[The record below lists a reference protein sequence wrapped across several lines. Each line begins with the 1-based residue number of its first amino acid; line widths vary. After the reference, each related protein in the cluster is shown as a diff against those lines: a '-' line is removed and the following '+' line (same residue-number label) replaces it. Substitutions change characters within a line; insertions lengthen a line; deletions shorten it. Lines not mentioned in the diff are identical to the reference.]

1 MAFLWLTE
9 DTTAEGTTGADGDTM
24 VTVRVTQTYDLS
36 TAVNKM
42 GILGIH
48 TPPENLIRRLY
59 GGFLL
64 NYNKFKLDK
73 CDLACAC
80 ASVQPAD
87 PLQVGVQA
95 GDIAPQDLFNPILY
109 RACTNDSFNTI
120 INRVYSYSSGQTV
133 QNNSIVT
140 SGNVGSDAFP
150 NLANQTDV
158 YYSLLAED
166 GWRKAMPQTG
176 FSMTN
181 VRPLVYNVLSQYG
194 NTQPVAVTSS
204 SNIASVRVTGSA
216 NTGTDTA
223 GVNLQTFIRGNAQ
236 PMPALPTGYGY
247 NIADSDTTA
256 DWGTAHRPVEALIP
270 PTWCGVIIMPPAALH
285 ILYFRISIS
294 WTISFFD
301 PISTTEKFALN
312 YLNTTGAMTHIA
324 EYTIG
329 SSKETYEPAEEKME
343 TSEDVIDSI
352 GVNTLKKVMTK

>member
-1 MAFLWLTE
+1 
-9 DTTAEGTTGADGDTM
+9 M

-48 TPPENLIRRLY
+48 TPPETLIRRLY

-64 NYNKFKLDK
+64 NYNRFKLDK

-120 INRVYSYSSGQTV
+120 INRVYAYSTGQTV
-133 QNNSIVT
+133 QNQSIVT

-150 NLANQTDV
+150 NLGNQTDV
-158 YYSLLAED
+158 YYALLAED
-166 GWRKAMPQTG
+166 GWRKAMPQSG

-181 VRPLVYNVLSQYG
+181 IRPLVYNVLSQYG
-194 NTQPVAVTSS
+194 NQHS
-204 SNIASVRVTGSA
+204 ISVGS
-216 NTGTDTA
+216 TTA
-223 GVNLQTFIRGNAQ
+223 GAGISAVNTVDSAGSTVSTATLQSYIRGNAQ
-236 PMPALPTGYGY
+236 PMPSLPTGYGF
-247 NIADSDTTA
+247 NVDVSSSSDY
-256 DWGTAHRPVEALIP
+256 GTAYRSDEALIP

-301 PISTTEKFALN
+301 PISTTEKFALSSIN
-312 YLNTTGAMTHIA
+312 NTGALTHIA

-329 SSKETYEPAEEKME
+329 SSKETYESSEEKME
-343 TSEDVIDSI
+343 TTEDVIDSI
-352 GVNTLKKVMTK
+352 GVSTLKKVMTK

>member
-87 PLQVGVQA
+87 PLQVGVEA
-95 GDIAPQDLFNPILY
+95 GEIAPQDLFNPILY

-150 NLANQTDV
+150 DLANQTDV
-158 YYSLLAED
+158 YYALLAED
-166 GWRKAMPQTG
+166 GWRKAMPQSG

-181 VRPLVYNVLSQYG
+181 IRPLVYNVLSQYG
-194 NTQPVAVTSS
+194 NTRPIT
-204 SNIASVRVTGSA
+204 
-216 NTGTDTA
+216 TGTGELAQVKITPSSPSSTIPSYS
-223 GVNLQTFIRGNAQ
+223 NLQSFIRGNAQ
-236 PMPALPTGYGY
+236 PMPALPTGYLV
-247 NIADSDTTA
+247 NINDADATG
-256 DWGTAHRPVEALIP
+256 DWGTAHRPVESLIP

-301 PISTTEKFALN
+301 PISTTEKFALSQIN
-312 YLNTTGAMTHIA
+312 NTGAMTHIA

-343 TSEDVIDSI
+343 TTEDVIDSL

>member
-1 MAFLWLTE
+1 
-9 DTTAEGTTGADGDTM
+9 M

-95 GDIAPQDLFNPILY
+95 GDIAPADMFNPILY

-120 INRVYSYSSGQTV
+120 INRVYAYGTGNTV
-133 QNNSIVT
+133 QNQSIVT

-158 YYSLLAED
+158 YYALLAED

-181 VRPLVYNVLSQYG
+181 VVPLVYNVLSQYG
-194 NTQPVAVTSS
+194 NVHAPTVSNSLEKNVNTTDPSGATVNISS
-204 SNIASVRVTGSA
+204 G
-216 NTGTDTA
+216 
-223 GVNLQTFIRGNAQ
+223 LQTFLRGNAQ
-236 PMPALPTGYGY
+236 PMPALPTGY
-247 NIADSDTTA
+247 NFNNDSFSA
-256 DWGTAHRPVEALIP
+256 SDWGTATRPSESLIP
-270 PTWCGVIIMPPAALH
+270 PTWCGVIIMPPASLH

-312 YLNTTGAMTHIA
+312 SINNTGIMTHIA

-329 SSKETYEPAEEKME
+329 SSKETYEQNVDKME
-343 TSEDVIDSI
+343 QSEDLIDSL
-352 GVNTLKKVMTK
+352 GVNTLKKVLTK

>member
-1 MAFLWLTE
+1 
-9 DTTAEGTTGADGDTM
+9 M

-95 GDIAPQDLFNPILY
+95 GDIAPADMFNPILY
-109 RACTNDSFNTI
+109 RTCTNDSFNTI

-133 QNNSIVT
+133 QNQSIVT
-140 SGNVGSDAFP
+140 AGTVGSDAFP
-150 NLANQTDV
+150 DLANQTDV

-181 VRPLVYNVLSQYG
+181 VVPLVYNVLSQYG
-194 NTQPVAVTSS
+194 NVHAITSNASSERNVPQVSS
-204 SNIASVRVTGSA
+204 SGNSVS
-216 NTGTDTA
+216 NTA
-223 GVNLQTFIRGNAQ
+223 LQTFIRGNPQ
-236 PMPALPTGYGY
+236 PMPALPTGYTWNTDVTSSAGG
-247 NIADSDTTA
+247 
-256 DWGTAHRPVEALIP
+256 DWGTAYRPNEALIP
-270 PTWCGVIIMPPAALH
+270 PTWCGVIIMPPASLH

-301 PISTTEKFALN
+301 PISTTEKYALN
-312 YLNTTGAMTHIA
+312 QMNNTGVMTHIS

-329 SSKETYEPAEEKME
+329 SSKETYEQNTDKME
-343 TSEDVIDSI
+343 QTEDLIDSL
-352 GVNTLKKVMTK
+352 GVNTLKKVLTK

>member
-9 DTTAEGTTGADGDTM
+9 DTTAEGTTEGAGDRM

-95 GDIAPQDLFNPILY
+95 GDIAPADMFNPILY
-109 RACTNDSFNTI
+109 RTCTNDSFNTI

-133 QNNSIVT
+133 QNQSIVT
-140 SGNVGSDAFP
+140 AGTAGSDAFP

-158 YYSLLAED
+158 YYALLAED

-181 VRPLVYNVLSQYG
+181 VVPLVYNVLSQYG
-194 NTQPVAVTSS
+194 QTTPTSLGTNT
-204 SNIASVRVTGSA
+204 SVRVTGDLDGTFS
-216 NTGTDTA
+216 NTA
-223 GVNLQTFIRGNAQ
+223 LQSFIRGNAQ
-236 PMPALPTGYGY
+236 PMPALPTGYDY
-247 NIADSDTTA
+247 NVNAGSSS
-256 DWGTAHRPVEALIP
+256 DWGTAYRPSESLIP
-270 PTWCGVIIMPPAALH
+270 PTWCGVIIMPPASLH

-301 PISTTEKFALN
+301 PISTTEKYAISQMN
-312 YLNTTGAMTHIA
+312 NTGAMTHIA

-329 SSKETYEPAEEKME
+329 SSKETYEQNSDKME
-343 TSEDVIDSI
+343 QSEDLIDSL
-352 GVNTLKKVMTK
+352 GVNTLKKVLTK

>member
-120 INRVYSYSSGQTV
+120 INRVYAYSTGQTV

-140 SGNVGSDAFP
+140 SGNQGSDAFP

-181 VRPLVYNVLSQYG
+181 IRPLVYNVLSQYG
-194 NTQPVAVTSS
+194 QTRPIAVTTG
-204 SNIASVRVTGSA
+204 SNIASVGTANAVTGELDVAS
-216 NTGTDTA
+216 
-223 GVNLQTFIRGNAQ
+223 LQTFIRGNAQ
-236 PMPALPTGYGY
+236 PMPALPTGYAVNTPQSTG
-247 NIADSDTTA
+247 ASDF
-256 DWGTAHRPVEALIP
+256 GTATRPSEALIP
-270 PTWCGVIIMPPAALH
+270 PTWCGVIVMPPAALH

-301 PISTTEKFALN
+301 PISTTEKFALTQ
-312 YLNTTGAMTHIA
+312 LNNTGAMTHIA

-329 SSKETYEPAEEKME
+329 SSKESYESSEEMME
-343 TSEDVIDSI
+343 TTEDVIDSI
-352 GVNTLKKVMTK
+352 GVSTLKKVMTK

>member
-1 MAFLWLTE
+1 
-9 DTTAEGTTGADGDTM
+9 M

-95 GDIAPQDLFNPILY
+95 GDIAPADMFNPILY
-109 RACTNDSFNTI
+109 RTCTNDSFNTI
-120 INRVYSYSSGQTV
+120 INRVYSYSTGNTV
-133 QNNSIVT
+133 QNQSIVT
-140 SGNVGSDAFP
+140 AGTTGSDAFP
-150 NLANQTDV
+150 NLGNQTDV

-181 VRPLVYNVLSQYG
+181 VVPLVYNVLSQYG
-194 NTQPVAVTSS
+194 NVHSPTVGSDDGTVPVVLPTGG
-204 SNIASVRVTGSA
+204 SVQNPSPS
-216 NTGTDTA
+216 
-223 GVNLQTFIRGNAQ
+223 LQTFIRGNAQ
-236 PMPALPTGYGY
+236 PMPALPTGYGF
-247 NIADSDTTA
+247 NSDTGSA
-256 DWGTAHRPVEALIP
+256 NDWGTGFRAAESLIP
-270 PTWCGVIIMPPAALH
+270 PTWCGVIIMPPASLH

-301 PISTTEKFALN
+301 PISTTEKFALSSMN
-312 YLNTTGAMTHIA
+312 NTGAITHIA

-329 SSKETYEPAEEKME
+329 SSKETYEQNVDKME
-343 TSEDVIDSI
+343 QTEDLIDSL
-352 GVNTLKKVMTK
+352 GVNTLKKVLTK

>member
-1 MAFLWLTE
+1 MEDITE
-9 DTTAEGTTGADGDTM
+9 EGTTEGAGDFM

-87 PLQVGVQA
+87 PLQIGVEA
-95 GDIAPQDLFNPILY
+95 GEIAPADMFNPILY
-109 RACTNDSFNTI
+109 RTCTNDSFNTI
-120 INRVYSYSSGQTV
+120 INRVYSYSSGNTV
-133 QNNSIVT
+133 QNQSLVT
-140 SGNVGSDAFP
+140 AGTVGSDAFP
-150 NLANQTDV
+150 DLANQTDV

-166 GWRKAMPQTG
+166 GWRKAMPQAG

-181 VRPLVYNVLSQYG
+181 VVPLVYNVLSQYG
-194 NTQPVAVTSS
+194 NVKAPSVNPQSILNVPVVSDTGNSV
-204 SNIASVRVTGSA
+204 SN
-216 NTGTDTA
+216 
-223 GVNLQTFIRGNAQ
+223 VNLQTFIKGNAQ
-236 PMPALPTGYGY
+236 PMPALPTGYNY
-247 NIADSDTTA
+247 NVDVSTSS
-256 DWGTAHRPVEALIP
+256 DWGTAYRSQEALIP
-270 PTWCGVIIMPPAALH
+270 PTWCGVIIMPPASLH

-294 WTISFFD
+294 WTITFFD
-301 PISTTEKFALN
+301 PISTTEKFALGSMSN
-312 YLNTTGAMTHIA
+312 TGAMTHIA

-329 SSKETYEPAEEKME
+329 ASKETFEENSDKIE
-343 TSEDVIDSI
+343 QSEDLIDTL
-352 GVNTLKKVMTK
+352 GTGTLKKVLTK

>member
-1 MAFLWLTE
+1 
-9 DTTAEGTTGADGDTM
+9 M

-95 GDIAPQDLFNPILY
+95 GDIAPADMFNPILY
-109 RACTNDSFNTI
+109 RTCTNDSFNTI
-120 INRVYSYSSGQTV
+120 INRVYQYANGQTV
-133 QNNSIVT
+133 QNQSIVT
-140 SGNVGSDAFP
+140 AGTVGSDAFP
-150 NLANQTDV
+150 NLSNQTDV
-158 YYSLLAED
+158 YYALLAED

-176 FSMTN
+176 FSMNN
-181 VRPLVYNVLSQYG
+181 VVPLVYNVLSQYG
-194 NTQPVAVTSS
+194 QTRPISTGPDSALVSATSS
-204 SNIASVRVTGSA
+204 TGDA
-216 NTGTDTA
+216 LNA
-223 GVNLQTFIRGNAQ
+223 FPLQSFIRGNAQ
-236 PMPALPTGYGY
+236 PMPSLPTGYGF
-247 NIADSDTTA
+247 NADVTSTSGG
-256 DWGTAHRPVEALIP
+256 DWGTAYRPNESLIP
-270 PTWCGVIIMPPAALH
+270 PTWCGVIIMPPASLH

-301 PISTTEKFALN
+301 PISTTEKYALSQMN
-312 YLNTTGAMTHIA
+312 NTGAMTHIA

-329 SSKETYEPAEEKME
+329 SSKETYEQNSDKME
-343 TSEDVIDSI
+343 QSEDLIDSL
-352 GVNTLKKVMTK
+352 GVNTLKKVLTK

>member
-1 MAFLWLTE
+1 MIIWQFTE
-9 DTTAEGTTGADGDTM
+9 EGTEEGTTEEGTGAGDSM
-24 VTVRVTQTYDLS
+24 VTVRVTQTYDLA

-48 TPPENLIRRLY
+48 TPPETLIRRLY

-64 NYNKFKLDK
+64 NYNKFKLDR

-87 PLQVGVQA
+87 PLQVGIEA
-95 GDIAPQDLFNPILY
+95 GEIAPADMFNPILY
-109 RACTNDSFNTI
+109 RTCTNDSFNTI
-120 INRVYSYSSGQTV
+120 INRVYSYSSGQTI
-133 QNNSIVT
+133 QSNSIIT

-166 GWRKAMPQTG
+166 GWRKAMPQAG

-181 VRPLVYNVLSQYG
+181 IVPLVYNVLSQYG
-194 NTQPVAVTSS
+194 NQHAIQVGSDS
-204 SNIASVRVTGSA
+204 GRVNATNVSG
-216 NTGTDTA
+216 A
-223 GVNLQTFIRGNAQ
+223 GLDNPALQAFIRGNAQ

-247 NIADSDTTA
+247 NLADSDDTG
-256 DWGTAHRPVEALIP
+256 DFGTAHRPNEALIP

-294 WTISFFD
+294 WTITFFD
-301 PISTTEKFALN
+301 PISTTEKFALSQ
-312 YLNTTGAMTHIA
+312 LNNTGAQTHVA
-324 EYTIG
+324 EYTIVA
-329 SSKETYEPAEEKME
+329 SKDAYSV
-343 TSEDVIDSI
+343 SEDKMDSTEDLIDSL
-352 GVNTLKKVMTK
+352 GTGTLKKVLTK

>member
-1 MAFLWLTE
+1 
-9 DTTAEGTTGADGDTM
+9 M

-64 NYNKFKLDK
+64 NYNKFKLEK

-95 GDIAPQDLFNPILY
+95 GDIAPADMFNPILY
-109 RACTNDSFNTI
+109 RTCTNDSFNTI
-120 INRVYSYSSGQTV
+120 INRVYSYSTGQTV
-133 QNNSIVT
+133 QNQSIVT
-140 SGNVGSDAFP
+140 AGTTGSDAFP

-181 VRPLVYNVLSQYG
+181 VVPLVYNVLSQYG
-194 NTQPVAVTSS
+194 QTKPISVTTG
-204 SNIASVRVTGSA
+204 SNISTVPVVDSGGNSVSYT
-216 NTGTDTA
+216 
-223 GVNLQTFIRGNAQ
+223 NLQTFIKGNAQ
-236 PMPALPTGYGY
+236 PMPALPTGYGF
-247 NIADSDTTA
+247 NVDVSTSS
-256 DWGTAHRPVEALIP
+256 DWGTAYRPNESLIP
-270 PTWCGVIIMPPAALH
+270 PTWCGVIIMPPASLH

-301 PISTTEKFALN
+301 PISTTEKYALSQ
-312 YLNTTGAMTHIA
+312 LNNTGAMTHIA

-329 SSKETYEPAEEKME
+329 SSKETYEQNTDKME
-343 TSEDVIDSI
+343 QTEDLIDSL
-352 GVNTLKKVMTK
+352 GVNTLKKVLTK

>member
-1 MAFLWLTE
+1 
-9 DTTAEGTTGADGDTM
+9 M

-95 GDIAPQDLFNPILY
+95 GDIAPADMFNPILY
-109 RACTNDSFNTI
+109 RTCTNDSFNTI
-120 INRVYSYSSGQTV
+120 INRVYSYSTGNTV
-133 QNNSIVT
+133 QNQALVT
-140 SGNVGSDAFP
+140 AGTTGSDAFP
-150 NLANQTDV
+150 SLANQTDV

-181 VRPLVYNVLSQYG
+181 VVPLVYNVLSQYG
-194 NTQPVAVTSS
+194 NVSAPQVGTSGLAPVDTVD
-204 SNIASVRVTGSA
+204 GSGSRSFA
-216 NTGTDTA
+216 
-223 GVNLQTFIRGNAQ
+223 NLQSFIRGNAQ
-236 PMPALPTGYGY
+236 PMPALPTGYSF
-247 NIADSDTTA
+247 NVDTSSSN
-256 DWGTAHRPVEALIP
+256 DWGTAYRNSETLIP
-270 PTWCGVIIMPPAALH
+270 PTWCGVIIMPPASLH

-301 PISTTEKFALN
+301 PISTTEKFALGSMN
-312 YLNTTGAMTHIA
+312 NTGAMTHIA

-329 SSKETYEPAEEKME
+329 SSKESYEQNSDKME
-343 TSEDVIDSI
+343 QSEDLIDSL
-352 GVNTLKKVMTK
+352 GVNTLKKVLTK

>member
-1 MAFLWLTE
+1 M
-9 DTTAEGTTGADGDTM
+9 DTDADITGADGDTM

-64 NYNKFKLDK
+64 NYDKFKLVK

-120 INRVYSYSSGQTV
+120 INRVYSYSNGNTV
-133 QNNSIVT
+133 QNQSIVT
-140 SGNVGSDAFP
+140 SGNQGSDAFP
-150 NLANQTDV
+150 DLANQTDV
-158 YYSLLAED
+158 YYALLAED
-166 GWRKAMPQTG
+166 GWRKAMPQSG

-181 VRPLVYNVLSQYG
+181 IRPLVYNVLSQYG
-194 NTQPVAVTSS
+194 QTVPMYVGSPSANVG
-204 SNIASVRVTGSA
+204 SVNDAGTNVTGL
-216 NTGTDTA
+216 
-223 GVNLQTFIRGNAQ
+223 NLQTYIRGNSQ
-236 PMPALPTGYGY
+236 PMPALPTGYAFNTPQSTG
-247 NIADSDTTA
+247 AS
-256 DWGTAHRPVEALIP
+256 DWGTATRPSEALIP
-270 PTWCGVIIMPPAALH
+270 PTWCGVIVMPPAALH

-301 PISTTEKFALN
+301 PISTTEKFALSQ
-312 YLNTTGAMTHIA
+312 LNNTGAMTHIA

-329 SSKETYEPAEEKME
+329 SSKETYEPSEELME
-343 TSEDVIDSI
+343 TTEDVIDSI
-352 GVNTLKKVMTK
+352 GVSTLKKVMTK

>member
-1 MAFLWLTE
+1 MIIWHTE
-9 DTTAEGTTGADGDTM
+9 EGITEEGTTEGAGDFM

-87 PLQVGVQA
+87 PLQIGVEA
-95 GDIAPQDLFNPILY
+95 GEIAPADMFNPILY
-109 RACTNDSFNTI
+109 RTCTNDSFNTI
-120 INRVYSYSSGQTV
+120 INRVYSYSTGNTV
-133 QNNSIVT
+133 QNQSLVT
-140 SGNVGSDAFP
+140 SGNQGSDAFP
-150 NLANQTDV
+150 NMANQTDV
-158 YYSLLAED
+158 YYALLAED
-166 GWRKAMPQTG
+166 GWRKAMPQSG
-176 FSMTN
+176 FTMTN
-181 VRPLVYNVLSQYG
+181 VVPLVYNVLSQYG
-194 NTQPVAVTSS
+194 NTTPVSITTG
-204 SNIASVRVTGSA
+204 SNIASVRITTSAGGS
-216 NTGTDTA
+216 TTE
-223 GVNLQTFIRGNAQ
+223 NLQTFIRGNAQ
-236 PMPALPTGYGY
+236 PMPALPTGYAY
-247 NIADSDTTA
+247 NTDVSSST
-256 DWGTAHRPVEALIP
+256 DWGTAYRPSEALIP
-270 PTWCGVIIMPPAALH
+270 PTWCGVIIMPPASLH

-301 PISTTEKFALN
+301 PISTTEKFALSQMN
-312 YLNTTGAMTHIA
+312 NTGAMTHIA

-329 SSKETYEPAEEKME
+329 ASKETFEENTDKME
-343 TSEDVIDSI
+343 QSDDLIDSI